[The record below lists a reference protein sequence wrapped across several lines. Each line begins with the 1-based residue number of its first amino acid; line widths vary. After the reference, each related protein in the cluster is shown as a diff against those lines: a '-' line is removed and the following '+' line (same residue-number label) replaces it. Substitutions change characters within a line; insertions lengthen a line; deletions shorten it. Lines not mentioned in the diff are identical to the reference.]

1 MLEFHPHG
9 LTSAVGIGAVTD
21 NKGILRV
28 AIQALRA
35 AGYSVPVTAF
45 CLRCFRYSAKSGV
58 FECNLAEFKIIFGQ
72 K

>member
-9 LTSAVGIGAVTD
+9 LTSAVGVGAVTD

-45 CLRCFRYSAKSGV
+45 CLRCFR
-58 FECNLAEFKIIFGQ
+58 
-72 K
+72 

>member
-1 MLEFHPHG
+1 MTLVSYSNYSLTLLFFAQKVLDMLEFHPHG

-45 CLRCFRYSAKSGV
+45 CLRCFR
-58 FECNLAEFKIIFGQ
+58 
-72 K
+72 